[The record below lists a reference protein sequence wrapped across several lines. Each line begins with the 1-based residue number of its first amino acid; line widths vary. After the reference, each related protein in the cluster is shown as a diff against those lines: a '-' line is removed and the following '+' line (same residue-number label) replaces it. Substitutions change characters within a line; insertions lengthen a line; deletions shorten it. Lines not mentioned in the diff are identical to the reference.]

1 MNSLGNKLV
10 RQTAVRIGFVF
21 GAMALLYGCAYFN
34 SPDIKLGDQHLAAG
48 HWAEASLAYKQALK
62 EDPFNP
68 TLQNKYTMARER
80 EAAVYEERGRA
91 YLKEHKPDL
100 ATEQFKRAL
109 TIEPSSLDHQSGLL
123 EALRLNDARSQNREA
138 DRLAQLGRTDEALE
152 AYARA
157 AELDPSFKAPL
168 DGISKLTE
176 EQQALNRDDRRKQP
190 VTLRFRN
197 AGLKEVLEGIG
208 KAQGINLIFDKDVR
222 NDPVTI
228 GIQDT
233 PFEEAFNLILTSNS
247 LFAQTVSPGV
257 MIVSPNTKQKQEQYQ
272 DLMIRT
278 FYLSNAKAK
287 DMVVLLRSMLDS
299 KRMHANEQLNTIVI
313 RDQPEKLEMAEKI
326 ILAND
331 RMDSEVLFDVEVLEV
346 DRTVDQTYGLTYPK
360 QIAGALVPPGFVGT
374 IAGTIAP
381 QFTGSQL
388 ADLGGSSYLFKL
400 PTNIQLDFF
409 KQVTDAKTLAAP
421 KVRVVNNKKAEI
433 NIGDKQPI
441 LLSTTN
447 VLPGQAATG
456 AVPTTSTVT
465 SIEFRDTGVKLTV
478 EPSIHLGNE
487 LSLKM
492 KIEVIRLG
500 DQVTLQASPPIT
512 QFKFGNRSAETML
525 NVRDGETI
533 VLGGLLQEDD
543 RKTRTTIPWIGDL
556 PFIGNLL
563 SSFRTQRVTTEVI
576 LTITPH
582 IIQSISPPGLSTQ
595 VFWSGT
601 DSSYATNPIFAP
613 KGKKI
618 SMMGAGVSGS
628 DYFSSRG
635 TAKGGRAGKPAAA
648 SLTPLASVGSVLSIR
663 PGESVVKVGKELSLA
678 ISDERIRS
686 TAEGVFRL
694 HYDPQVLEFRTLLNG
709 EVIQSDSVD
718 EQASGSSVTQA
729 GMVTFKIASSAK
741 GTGRQAVTA
750 TFYAKAPGV
759 SPVRVAL
766 VDSASESST
775 PPLQEGKGI
784 VRVR

>member
-1 MNSLGNKLV
+1 MNSQGSDIV
-10 RQTAVRIGFVF
+10 RHTAVGLWCAI
-21 GAMALLYGCAYFN
+21 GAMTFLAGCAYFS
-34 SPDIKLGDQHLAAG
+34 SPDVKRGDQQLAAG
-48 HWAEASLAYKQALK
+48 NWEEASLAYKQALK
-62 EDPFNP
+62 DDLFNP
-68 TLQNKYTMARER
+68 TLQGKYTMARER
-80 EAAVYEERGRA
+80 AAASYEERGRA
-91 YLKEHKPDL
+91 YLKEHQPDL
-100 ATEQFKRAL
+100 AAEQFKRAL
-109 TIEPSSLDHQSGLL
+109 TIEPSGLDHQSGLL
-123 EALRLNDARSQNREA
+123 EALRVKDARGQNREA
-138 DRLAQLGRTDEALE
+138 DRLAQLGRSDEAMA

-157 AELDPSFKAPL
+157 AELDPSFKEPL
-168 DGISKLTE
+168 VSISKLTE
-176 EQQALNRDDRRKQP
+176 EQQALNRDDRQKQP

-208 KAQGINLIFDKDVR
+208 KARGINLVFDKDVR

-228 GIQDT
+228 SIQDT
-233 PFEEAFNLILTSNS
+233 PFDEAFNLILNSNS

-257 MIVSPNTKQKQEQYQ
+257 MIVSPDTKQKQEQYQ

-287 DMVVLLRSMLDS
+287 DMLVLLRSMLDS

-331 RMDSEVLFDVEVLEV
+331 RLDSEVLFDVEVLEV

-360 QIAGALVPPGFVGT
+360 QIAAALVPPGTAGL
-374 IAGTIAP
+374 IAGTLAQ
-381 QFTGSQL
+381 QFTLNQL
-388 ADLGGSSYLFKL
+388 TDLGGSSYLFKL

-409 KQVTDAKTLAAP
+409 KQITDAKTLAAP

-492 KIEVIRLG
+492 KIEVVRLG
-500 DQVTLQASPPIT
+500 DQVLLQASPPIT

-533 VLGGLLQEDD
+533 VLGGLIQEED

-582 IIQSISPPGLSTQ
+582 IIQGATPPGLSTQ

-601 DSSYATNPIFAP
+601 DSSYSTNPMFAP

-618 SMMGAGVSGS
+618 SMLGGGVSGADFS
-628 DYFSSRG
+628 SSRG
-635 TAKGGRAGKPAAA
+635 SAKGGMAGKA
-648 SLTPLASVGSVLSIR
+648 SVATLTPMASRAAVASIR
-663 PGESVVKVGKELSLA
+663 PDDPVIQMGKELKLA
-678 ISDERIRS
+678 ITDERLRP
-686 TAEGVFRL
+686 TAEGVFQL
-694 HYDPQVLEFRTLLNG
+694 QYDPQVLEFRTLLNG
-709 EVIQSDSVD
+709 KVVQS
-718 EQASGSSVTQA
+718 EGTGGQASKSSETQVGRVA
-729 GMVTFKIASSAK
+729 FKVAPSARQ
-741 GTGRQAVTA
+741 TGGRTVTA

-759 SPVRVAL
+759 SPVRVVL
-766 VDSASESST
+766 MDSSQGLST
-775 PPLQEGKGI
+775 TTYQEGKGI